1 MKTMYFVR
9 IGLLVALTG
18 ACAGKRLVAEVDSG
32 LIIPPMSG
40 AVDMPENQQFLFPA
54 PVLRNPPPVYPESL
68 ISLALPEQ
76 TVCLAIVI
84 DEGGAV
90 PSSAP
95 VFDSPDCPSSGQP
108 PRAEF
113 LEAASKAVA
122 RWEFLAATVCT
133 YPVGATKNDDCTGD
147 DVATRPVAVKLSY
160 RFRFKLVDGKG
171 IVER

>member
-1 MKTMYFVR
+1 MRTLFLVG
-9 IGLLVALTG
+9 IGLFAALTG
-18 ACAGKRLVAEVDSG
+18 GCAGTRKVAAVDSG
-32 LIIPPMSG
+32 LIIPPLSG

-54 PVLRNPPPVYPESL
+54 PVLRNPPPVYPE
-68 ISLALPEQ
+68 ALVGLDLPDQ

-95 VFDSPDCPSSGQP
+95 VFDTPDCPSRRQP

-122 RWEFLAATVCT
+122 GWEFLAATVCT
-133 YPVGATKNDDCTGD
+133 YPVGAIKNDDCTGD
-147 DVATRPVAVKLSY
+147 DVATRQVAVKLSY

>member
-1 MKTMYFVR
+1 MV
-9 IGLLVALTG
+9 LALTSG
-18 ACAGKRLVAEVDSG
+18 CAGKHVVAEVDAG

-40 AVDMPENQQFLFPA
+40 AAELPENQQFLFPA

-68 ISLALPEQ
+68 VGLGLPDQ
-76 TVCLAIVI
+76 TVCLSIVI

-95 VFDSPDCPSSGQP
+95 VFDTPDCPRRAQP

-113 LEAASKAVA
+113 LHAARQAVA
-122 RWEFLAATVCT
+122 KWEFLAATLCT
-133 YPVGATKNDDCTGD
+133 YPVGATKNDDCSGD
-147 DVATRPVAVKLSY
+147 QVATRPVAVQLSY
-160 RFRFKLVDGKG
+160 RFRFKLVDGQG

>member
-1 MKTMYFVR
+1 LRNICFFG
-9 IGLLVALTG
+9 IGLLVALTAG
-18 ACAGKRLVAEVDSG
+18 CAGRRLVAEVDSG

-54 PVLRNPPPVYPESL
+54 PVLRNPPPVYPEAL
-68 ISLALPEQ
+68 IGLALPDQ

-133 YPVGATKNDDCTGD
+133 YPAGATKNDDCTGD
-147 DVATRPVAVKLSY
+147 DVATRQVAVKLSY
-160 RFRFKLVDGKG
+160 RFRFKLVDGRG